1 MHCYSLS
8 VPVREKVVLEDK
20 YEADSVLQIEW
31 ANSIWKRSKDNCFAV
46 IFYSTSL
53 CLSVCLFFAL
63 HFKINSW
70 GKVFITAQ

>member
-46 IFYSTSL
+46 IFIVLPFVS
-53 CLSVCLFFAL
+53 LSVCFLPCIL
-63 HFKINSW
+63 K
-70 GKVFITAQ
+70 